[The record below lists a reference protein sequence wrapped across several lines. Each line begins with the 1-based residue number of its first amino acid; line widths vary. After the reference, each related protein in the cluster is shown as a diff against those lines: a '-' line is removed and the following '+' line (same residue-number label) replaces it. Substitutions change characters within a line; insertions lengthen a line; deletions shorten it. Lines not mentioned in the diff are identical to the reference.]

1 MEIVIN
7 KITQVKTDLKYFLLL
22 LLGYNMHEAV
32 TPISSTLLK
41 YGFGQFVKQSL
52 EVQKTI

>member
-7 KITQVKTDLKYFLLL
+7 KITQVKTDLKYFLLLLL

-41 YGFGQFVKQSL
+41 YGFG
-52 EVQKTI
+52 